1 MCGSIYIG
9 RVDGSA
15 ISLLTPNYG
24 SLKHSDD
31 LIKKA
36 TGEDKINPEIF
47 LQYLK
52 QKYLN

>member
-9 RVDGSA
+9 RVDGLA
-15 ISLLTPNYG
+15 ISLLISNYG

-31 LIKKA
+31 LIKEA
-36 TGEDKINPEIF
+36 TGGNKINPEIF